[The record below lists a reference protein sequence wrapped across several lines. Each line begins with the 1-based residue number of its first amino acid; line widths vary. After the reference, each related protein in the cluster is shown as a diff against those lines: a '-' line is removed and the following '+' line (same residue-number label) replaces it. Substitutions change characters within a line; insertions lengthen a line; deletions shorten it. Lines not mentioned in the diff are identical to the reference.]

1 MTLERVRE
9 LDEIIEDSQIQS
21 KHLKEELFNEQTAA
35 RLLSEENT
43 RLKNVLSQLTIRSQ
57 LLNNKMDD
65 LSMDKLLV
73 DELEE
78 YKRLLDEIDAEVIR
92 SAEAEE
98 TQRELQKRI
107 ESSRSALLD
116 VQNVIA
122 ALKNEELAV
131 TGELSMKERML
142 SKSLGIVGDETL
154 AAEMDKQKGRF
165 KALEELQ

>member
-1 MTLERVRE
+1 
-9 LDEIIEDSQIQS
+9 
-21 KHLKEELFNEQTAA
+21 
-35 RLLSEENT
+35 
-43 RLKNVLSQLTIRSQ
+43 
-57 LLNNKMDD
+57 MDD

-142 SKSLGIVGDETL
+142 SKSLGIEGVETL
-154 AAEMDKQKGRF
+154 AAGQSE
-165 KALEELQ
+165 

>member
-9 LDEIIEDSQIQS
+9 LDEKIEASQIQS

-35 RLLSEENT
+35 RLLSEEST

-57 LLNNKMDD
+57 LLNKKMDD

-73 DELEE
+73 EELEE

-142 SKSLGIVGDETL
+142 FKSLGTEGVGTL
-154 AAEMDKQKGRF
+154 AAELDQS
-165 KALEELQ
+165 E

>member
-1 MTLERVRE
+1 MKKSKILRFKA
-9 LDEIIEDSQIQS
+9 

-57 LLNNKMDD
+57 LLNKKMDD

-142 SKSLGIVGDETL
+142 SKSLGIEGVETPGCGTGQS
-154 AAEMDKQKGRF
+154 E
-165 KALEELQ
+165 

>member
-9 LDEIIEDSQIQS
+9 LDEKIEDSQIQS

-57 LLNNKMDD
+57 LLNKKMDD

-131 TGELSMKERML
+131 TGELSQKELHAFQVFRNRRRRDAGCGTGQ
-142 SKSLGIVGDETL
+142 SE
-154 AAEMDKQKGRF
+154 
-165 KALEELQ
+165 